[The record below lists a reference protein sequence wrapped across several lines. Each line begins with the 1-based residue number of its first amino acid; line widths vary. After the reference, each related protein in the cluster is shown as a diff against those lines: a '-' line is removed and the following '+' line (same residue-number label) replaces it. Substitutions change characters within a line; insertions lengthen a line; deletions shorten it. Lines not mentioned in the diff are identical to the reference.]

1 MFAVRTRTMVGY
13 FWTFVLPKAHPT
25 TLIKN
30 EIMTSRAF
38 LEDNAAFFHSSFFRA
53 EAMSSNFYITKSEKK
68 IFLKGFKVSIESI

>member
-1 MFAVRTRTMVGY
+1 MFAVRTQTMAGY

-38 LEDNAAFFHSSFFRA
+38 LKDNAAVPL
-53 EAMSSNFYITKSEKK
+53 IV
-68 IFLKGFKVSIESI
+68 I